1 MMTYKLKGAQVVSET
16 TDKGMFIIRASQYLD
31 EKNENIYRISVTTK
45 NEILEMKENVKSL
58 DECKKL
64 FEGYQQTHFGKVKK
78 ELHENLFS

>member
-1 MMTYKLKGAQVVSET
+1 MTYKLKGAQVVSET
-16 TDKGMFIIRASQYLD
+16 IDKGICVIRASQYLN

-45 NEILEMKENVKSL
+45 NEIIEMKENVKSL

-64 FEGYQQTHFGKVKK
+64 FEGYQQTYFGKIKK

>member
-16 TDKGMFIIRASQYLD
+16 TDKGICVIRASQYLN
-31 EKNENIYRISVTTK
+31 EKNENIYRISVTVK

-64 FEGYQQTHFGKVKK
+64 FEEYQKTHFGKVKK